1 MSFLPDELPVALDKL
16 EDHLR
21 AILKIKIREFVHLN
35 PIFNCIP
42 SIDVDIYN
50 RTLTDAATADD
61 GCKVEQ
67 SLQPVVQIHPA
78 LKLQN
83 DGQAA
88 QPIIALPE
96 GKPQTSLEP
105 ISRSQF
111 RQNILGNSHVSSLP
125 VEVEPNSSKVPLSSK
140 SYFAG
145 FDVECPNHSRQLPT
159 RRRYSRR
166 STV

>member
-42 SIDVDIYN
+42 SIDVDVYN
-50 RTLTDAATADD
+50 RALADTAANAAQEQALQTAI
-61 GCKVEQ
+61 
-67 SLQPVVQIHPA
+67 PVHPA
-78 LKLQN
+78 MQLKN

-111 RQNILGNSHVSSLP
+111 RQNILGNGQVSSRP
-125 VEVEPNSSKVPLSSK
+125 PAEVTPPVPLASK
-140 SYFAG
+140 SFFAG
-145 FDVECPNHSRQLPT
+145 FDVECPNQSRQLPT

-166 STV
+166 SIV